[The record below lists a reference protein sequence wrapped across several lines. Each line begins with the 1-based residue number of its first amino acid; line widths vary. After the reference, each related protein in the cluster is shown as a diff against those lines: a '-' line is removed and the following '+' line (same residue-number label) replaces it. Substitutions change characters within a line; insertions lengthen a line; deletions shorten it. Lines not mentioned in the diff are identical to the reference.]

1 VRLLLPSLYSLKL
14 TRRLWLRSYS
24 SISYILR
31 DAGAVDTGAFVPLP
45 LDVQIEGYRRIPTI
59 FDLGQHGNI
68 ELDPNRVTSSAI
80 IWPKLALL
88 HYECRPTGPL
98 VTRLT
103 QKAEASWAGLPPAK
117 MIAPFLRALFAQ
129 LVEKLACEENLA
141 PGYAFHCT
149 VTSPESWK
157 LEDRERMKAAV
168 AEADLASLVPGLGV
182 SFYYIS
188 EQEAAALSVYNANY
202 KAFFQV

>member
-1 VRLLLPSLYSLKL
+1 M
-14 TRRLWLRSYS
+14 
-24 SISYILR
+24 
-31 DAGAVDTGAFVPLP
+31 
-45 LDVQIEGYRRIPTI
+45 

-68 ELDPNRVTSSAI
+68 ELDPDRVTSLAI

-98 VTRLT
+98 VTRLA

-117 MIAPFLRALFAQ
+117 MIAPFLRALFIQ
-129 LVEKLACEENLA
+129 LLEKLAREGNQAL
-141 PGYAFHCT
+141 GYAFHCT

-157 LEDRERMKAAV
+157 FEDRERMKAAV
-168 AEADLASLVPGLGV
+168 AKADLALLVPGLGV
-182 SFYYIS
+182 SFYYIL

-202 KAFFQV
+202 AAFFQEESLITVCDGGGLTVPDSEDLHILAEHFAIPIKR

>member
-1 VRLLLPSLYSLKL
+1 VRLLPPSLHLPKL
-14 TRRLWLRSYS
+14 TRRLRLRSHS

-31 DAGAVDTGAFVPLP
+31 HAGPGDTGAFVPLP
-45 LDVQIEGYRRIPTI
+45 LDVEIGGYKRIPTM
-59 FDLGQHGNI
+59 FDLSQHGNI
-68 ELDPNRVTSSAI
+68 ELDPDRVTSSAI

-98 VTRLT
+98 VTRLA

-117 MIAPFLRALFAQ
+117 MIAPFLRALFVQ
-129 LVEKLACEENLA
+129 LLKKLAREGNQAL
-141 PGYAFHCT
+141 GYAFHCT

-202 KAFFQV
+202 AAFFQV